1 MAYKRITIMDVSEI
15 IRRRR
20 DGQKI
25 AHIAHVLGN
34 DRKTVRKYIAKVEAH
49 CSDKKEH
56 SDRLPHD
63 ILPELPGRP
72 AKKQELLK
80 PYIDEIKKLI
90 TTF

>member
-15 IRRRR
+15 IRRRS

-25 AHIAHVLGN
+25 AHISKILGY

-49 CSDKKEH
+49 CADRKEH
-56 SDRLPHD
+56 SSQIPHE
-63 ILPELPGRP
+63 ILSELPGRP

-80 PYIDEIKKLI
+80 PYIDEIK
-90 TTF
+90 